1 MRLSEVIPFLIIVGA
16 ILVGRTLDRRGIAW
30 GGWLSLFAGILLR
43 LWAGLIVAWSAVRA
57 AELGGV
63 WWGALAGVLGAGG
76 LVILAFA
83 GLLVWGLLKYG
94 IDDEN

>member
-1 MRLSEVIPFLIIVGA
+1 VRLSEVIPFLIIVGA

-63 WWGALAGVLGAGG
+63 WWGALAGVWVLAGSSSSPSPDSLSG
-76 LVILAFA
+76 DF
-83 GLLVWGLLKYG
+83 
-94 IDDEN
+94 